1 MTDTPLPNRDVLRIL
16 PNGVAVL
23 TGRALPSLARTDAA
37 ASEAITRHD
46 AMPRVVFVLGLPLF
60 NIPTLRLLR
69 REGEPD
75 VARED
80 GCDDVCI
87 ESTLSF
93 LPASLDDAEEKD
105 RLGSFCR

>member
-1 MTDTPLPNRDVLRIL
+1 MTDTPLPNRDALRIL

-23 TGRALPSLARTDAA
+23 TGRALPSLARIDAA

-46 AMPRVVFVLGLPLF
+46 AMPRVVFVSGLPLF
-60 NIPTLRLLR
+60 NILTLLLLR
-69 REGEPD
+69 REGE
-75 VARED
+75 ATRED

-87 ESTLSF
+87 ESLLSF

-105 RLGSFCR
+105 RRVGSFCR